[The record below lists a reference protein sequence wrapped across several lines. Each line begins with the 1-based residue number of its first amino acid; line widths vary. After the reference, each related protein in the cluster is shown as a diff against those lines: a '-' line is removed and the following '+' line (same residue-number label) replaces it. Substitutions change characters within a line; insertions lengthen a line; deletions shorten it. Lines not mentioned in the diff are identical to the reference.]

1 MLRPLRKFK
10 KSKKMPKAELVPVL
24 DAVFIMIFFILATAE
39 FLKISEI
46 GSDLP
51 VMKLSMDENPEKKKL
66 LLKMQLS
73 LNQITLLNEV
83 DRTELF
89 IGPIEDMNVF
99 KLLNDKIKS
108 IKADYPQEERITVTS
123 APTIKYDIVIKAL
136 DAVRQSSDS
145 AGIKTKLFTQIM
157 FR

>member
-10 KSKKMPKAELVPVL
+10 KSNKMPKAELVPVL
-24 DAVFIMIFFILATAE
+24 DAMFIMIFFILATAE

-51 VMKLSMDENPEKKKL
+51 VMKLSMDENPDKKKL
-66 LLKMQLS
+66 ILKMQLYP
-73 LNQITLLNEV
+73 NQIILMNEV
-83 DRTELF
+83 DKTELF
-89 IGPIEDMNVF
+89 SGTMTDLNVF

-108 IKADYPQEERITVTS
+108 IKTDFPQEERITVTS
-123 APTIKYDIVIKAL
+123 DPTIKYDTVVKAL
-136 DAVRQSSDS
+136 DAVRQTEA
-145 AGIKTKLFTQIM
+145 AGVKTKLFNQIM